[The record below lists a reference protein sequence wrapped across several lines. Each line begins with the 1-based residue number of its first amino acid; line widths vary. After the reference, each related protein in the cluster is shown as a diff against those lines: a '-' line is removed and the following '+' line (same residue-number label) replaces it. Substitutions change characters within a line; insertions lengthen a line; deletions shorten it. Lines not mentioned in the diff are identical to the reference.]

1 MVIIMIMVRRR
12 GAMVTIMLPGST
24 CTRAN
29 RRTLRRWC
37 SPGQN
42 YLNTVLFIVFLLHCS
57 LPGGSSYLYLDF
69 LKVKEHCRDICYQ
82 VGQ

>member
-1 MVIIMIMVRRR
+1 MIMVRRR

-42 YLNTVLFIVFLLHCS
+42 YLNTVLFIVFRNIVVYQVGS
-57 LPGGSSYLYLDF
+57 GLPYSIYLYLDF
-69 LKVKEHCRDICYQ
+69 
-82 VGQ
+82 